1 MWLNQRFL
9 ANNPKSKLQPVQVNN
24 YGRSKGFST
33 ARYSSRTTV
42 SDRGNPTFS
51 HTASGTVA
59 FDTKNRTLHTD
70 NCSWV
75 GKASLHLEPYL
86 VVGSDDERSVLD
98 SAGEQMKV
106 DIYTNGIKQP
116 VYRDGAIIKN
126 LVTYEE
132 YTVRIDAGN
141 LDNPLW
147 RIESDVYKI
156 QVIPNVVNRLPIPI
170 VAMGEV
176 SGRVES
182 TGNDPAVGG
191 YVANSRDVTER
202 YLRQEE
208 IKNSLKEKETL
219 LTEIHHRVKNNLAVI
234 SAMLQLQYM
243 DVENQKV
250 FDSLSDSVS
259 RIRAIADIHEQMYQ
273 SKTFSRLDFTEN
285 IRQLATEIVN
295 TFQVNTITQV
305 TFACDQV
312 ELNVNQA
319 IPCSLIINEV
329 ITNILKH
336 AFSGKKHGM
345 IHISLRVKD
354 DKLKLSIKDNGTGFK
369 GNIKEIKS
377 GSLGL
382 QIIAV
387 LSQQLEAE
395 YDYSTTEEFNSFTL
409 KFVKGDIKGSA
420 SLFA

>member
-1 MWLNQRFL
+1 
-9 ANNPKSKLQPVQVNN
+9 
-24 YGRSKGFST
+24 
-33 ARYSSRTTV
+33 
-42 SDRGNPTFS
+42 
-51 HTASGTVA
+51 
-59 FDTKNRTLHTD
+59 
-70 NCSWV
+70 
-75 GKASLHLEPYL
+75 
-86 VVGSDDERSVLD
+86 
-98 SAGEQMKV
+98 MKV

-182 TGNDPAVGG
+182 TGNDPAVGD